1 MSGLAI
7 PRGNGDDK
15 SAGGA
20 DAKAGPSV
28 EKGFEQPKEITA
40 VQGLVPTLQ

>member
-7 PRGNGDDK
+7 PRAGESNGIDQK
-15 SAGGA
+15 AG
-20 DAKAGPSV
+20 GPSV
-28 EKGFEQPKEITA
+28 EKAFEQPKEITA